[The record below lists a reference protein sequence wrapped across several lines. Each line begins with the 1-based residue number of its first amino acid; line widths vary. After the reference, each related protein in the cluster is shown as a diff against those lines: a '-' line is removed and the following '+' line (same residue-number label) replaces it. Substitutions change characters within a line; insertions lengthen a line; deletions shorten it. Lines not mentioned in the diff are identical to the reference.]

1 MLTAQSDYKICGLES
16 VSLAKAGSPKTT
28 WSIACRLG
36 KLKKRF
42 AQNLK
47 GKVRF
52 AERAE
57 SVPAGPAVSLAQAF
71 SLCGIN
77 MVRHLQ
83 APPALMNSLIGSA
96 WQR

>member
-16 VSLAKAGSPKTT
+16 ASPARAGSPKTT
-28 WSIACRLG
+28 WSIACRLR

-42 AQNLK
+42 VQNPK
-47 GKVRF
+47 GRARF
-52 AERAE
+52 AVRAE
-57 SVPAGPAVSLAQAF
+57 ASGKGGLSLAQAF

-83 APPALMNSLIGSA
+83 APPALMNSLIGNQ